1 MTKASSDNLVAREG
15 ATPAATPRGSSVRFD
30 VARVRA
36 DFPILKLKVHGK
48 PLVYLDNAAT
58 TQKPRAVIDRI
69 TRYYTTENANIHRG
83 VYWLSQV
90 ATDAYEAARHT
101 VRRFINAREDREV
114 IFVRGTTE
122 AVNLVAH
129 SFCRAFTQRGDEILV
144 SGLEHHSN
152 IVPWQLAAEEFGTI
166 VKPIPIDDRGQ
177 IVTDEY
183 AALLKSGKVKL
194 VAVNHLSNSLGTIND
209 VKAMAQLARMAGARI
224 LVDGAQWVAHY
235 PTDVQDLGVDFYTF
249 SGHTLYGPTGSGVL
263 YGRREL
269 LEAMPPY
276 HGGGDMIETVR
287 FEKTTYADLPNKFEA
302 GTPDI
307 AGVVGLA
314 AAIDY
319 VNTLGFDAIAPY
331 EDELTRYLT
340 EQVAA
345 VPGVRIIGRAGRKGG
360 ICSFVVDDP
369 PIAAHDVG
377 VLLDLQGIAVRT
389 GHHCCMPV
397 MERLNV
403 PATVRASLAIYNTR
417 EDVDR
422 LAAALQ
428 SIVAGQKT
436 SSAPR
441 AKANDEIVFPGA
453 SGPSPAAV
461 ADDLAEVFEFLDDPQ
476 SKNEQIL
483 DYARQLPRTFDALKD
498 LTQRVP
504 GCMSQVYMIGRR
516 SPKDP
521 ARFEFVADA
530 DAEIVRGEIAM
541 LEKLYSGQRAAD
553 VVNFDVEAFF
563 RRIGLESFLT
573 QQRRTG
579 LGSMVK
585 RIREQA
591 AQIVGDGK

>member
-1 MTKASSDNLVAREG
+1 MTKASSDNLVARGE
-15 ATPAATPRGSSVRFD
+15 AKPAASLRGAAVGFD
-30 VARVRA
+30 VDRVREQ
-36 DFPILKLKVHGK
+36 FPILKLKVHGK

-58 TQKPRAVIDRI
+58 TQKPQAVIDRI
-69 TRYYTTENANIHRG
+69 TRYYTQENANIHRG

-90 ATDAYEAARHT
+90 ATDAYEAARRT
-101 VRRFINAREDREV
+101 VRKFINAREDRECL
-114 IFVRGTTE
+114 FVRGSTE
-122 AVNLVAH
+122 GVNLVAH
-129 SFCRAFTQRGDEILV
+129 SFGRAFLKRGDEILV

-152 IVPWQLAAEEFGTI
+152 IVPWQLAAEEFGAVI
-166 VKPIPIDDRGQ
+166 KPIPIDDRGE
-177 IVTDEY
+177 IVMGEY
-183 AALLKSGKVKL
+183 AALLQSGRVKL
-194 VAVNHLSNSLGTIND
+194 VTVNQLSNSLGTIND
-209 VKAMAQLARMAGARI
+209 VKSMARLAHDARARI

-235 PTDVQDLGVDFYTF
+235 PTDVQDLGVDFYAF
-249 SGHTLYGPTGSGVL
+249 SGHKLYGPTGSGVL
-263 YGRREL
+263 YGTREL

-287 FEKTTYADLPNKFEA
+287 FEKTTYAELPNKFEA

-307 AGVVGLA
+307 AGVVGMS
-314 AAIDY
+314 AAIEY
-319 VNTLGFDAIAPY
+319 VSKLGFDAIARY

-340 EQVAA
+340 EQVAQ
-345 VPGVRIIGRAGRKGG
+345 VEGVRIIGTAGRKGG
-360 ICSFVVDDP
+360 ICSFVIDDP
-369 PIAAHDVG
+369 PMAAHDVG

-397 MERLNV
+397 MERLKV

-417 EDVDR
+417 EEVDR
-422 LAAALQ
+422 LVAALRAIIAEQ
-428 SIVAGQKT
+428 RR
-436 SSAPR
+436 SAPQSR
-441 AKANDEIVFPGA
+441 PSDEIVFPGP
-453 SGPSPAAV
+453 SGRSPQAV
-461 ADDLAEVFEFLDDPQ
+461 ADELAEVFEFLDDPQ

-483 DYARQLPRTFDALKD
+483 DYAKHLPRRFHLLKD

-516 SPKDP
+516 SPRDP
-521 ARFEFVADA
+521 HRFEFVADA

-553 VVNFDVEAFF
+553 VVSFDVDSFF

-591 AQIVGDGK
+591 AQIAAGEKP

>member
-1 MTKASSDNLVAREG
+1 MTKASFDHPVTRGG
-15 ATPAATPRGSSVRFD
+15 AAAEPQGSRPTLD

-36 DFPILKLKVHGK
+36 DFPILKHKVHGK

-58 TQKPRAVIDRI
+58 TQKPQAVIDRI
-69 TRYYTTENANIHRG
+69 VRYYTHENANIHRG

-90 ATDAYEAARHT
+90 ATDAYESARRT
-101 VRRFINAREDREV
+101 VRTFINAREDREC

-129 SFCRAFTQRGDEILV
+129 SFGRAFLKRGDEILV

-152 IVPWQLAAEEFGTI
+152 IVPWQLAAEQFGA
-166 VKPIPIDDRGQ
+166 VVRPIPIDDRGE

-183 AALLKSGKVKL
+183 ASLLKSGRVRL

-209 VKAMAQLARMAGARI
+209 VKAMARLAHGAGALI

-235 PTDVQDLGVDFYTF
+235 PTDVRDLDVDFYTF
-249 SGHTLYGPTGSGVL
+249 SAHKLYGPTGSGVL

-319 VNTLGFDAIAPY
+319 VNTIGFDAIVPS

-340 EQVAA
+340 DQIARVE
-345 VPGVRIIGRAGRKGG
+345 GVRIIGTPGRRGG
-360 ICSFVVDDP
+360 ICSFVIEDP
-369 PIAAHDVG
+369 PLAAHDVG

-397 MERLNV
+397 MDRLKV

-422 LAAALQ
+422 LTVALKT
-428 SIVAGQKT
+428 IVAGQRST
-436 SSAPR
+436 APAR
-441 AKANDEIVFPGA
+441 ASDEIVFPGA
-453 SGPSPAAV
+453 AGASPRAV
-461 ADDLAEVFEFLDDPQ
+461 ADELAAAFEFLDDAQ
-476 SKNEQIL
+476 AKNEMIL
-483 DYARQLPRTFDALKD
+483 DYAKRLPRRFHLLKD

-516 SPKDP
+516 APADP
-521 ARFEFVADA
+521 GRFEFVADA

-541 LEKLYSGQRAAD
+541 LERLYSGQRAAD
-553 VVNFDVEAFF
+553 VVGFDVEGFF
-563 RRIGLESFLT
+563 ERIGLANFLT

-591 AQIVGDGK
+591 AQIAEDR